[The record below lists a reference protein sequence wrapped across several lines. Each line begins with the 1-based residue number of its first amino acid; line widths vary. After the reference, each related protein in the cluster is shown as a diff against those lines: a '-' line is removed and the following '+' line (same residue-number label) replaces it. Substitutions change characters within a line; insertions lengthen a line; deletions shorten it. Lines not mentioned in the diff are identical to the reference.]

1 MSILRAF
8 FAKELRARLLRVQV
22 IQGEGE
28 ESVEIGLGPWAVRMG
43 EGAGVLLGLALAAL
57 LWLGFG
63 LAIAFL
69 DSEKFDR
76 LLIGLFALFVFQERT
91 RGNVL
96 VSAIGLPL
104 FPVTIIAVVDSTFG
118 FGGTV
123 AEYCLDTF
131 LWSFLLTGL
140 FIYAFREACTWLF
153 PFPVPGGDAPPANTQ
168 ETF

>member
-43 EGAGVLLGLALAAL
+43 EGAGVLFGLALAAL

-63 LAIAFL
+63 LAMTFL
-69 DSEKFDR
+69 KAETFDL
-76 LLIGLFALFVFQERT
+76 LLIGLFALLVVQGRT
-91 RGNVL
+91 RGEAL
-96 VSAIGLPL
+96 VFAIGPPVLPL
-104 FPVTIIAVVDSTFG
+104 VVLAAIDLIGG

-123 AEYCLDTF
+123 GEWFPDTYTWP
-131 LWSFLLTGL
+131 LMGITMS
-140 FIYAFREACTWLF
+140 IYAFREACTLLL
-153 PFPVPGGDAPPANTQ
+153 PSPVPGGNPPPVNTQ